1 MCIHKINI
9 NEKCILVN
17 SQYFGDAGEIC
28 RSRRFMQ
35 TDEIII
41 CDWLVQIM
49 HPNLEAISDGDIVLI
64 GLVHRLQAKLPLCEL
79 PNMNADSS
87 FCSVG

>member
-1 MCIHKINI
+1 MCIHKINF

-17 SQYFGDAGEIC
+17 SQYFGDAGQIC

-41 CDWLVQIM
+41 CDWPGTD
-49 HPNLEAISDGDIVLI
+49 HDPNLEAVSHCQGT
-64 GLVHRLQAKLPLCEL
+64 
-79 PNMNADSS
+79 DSR
-87 FCSVG
+87 